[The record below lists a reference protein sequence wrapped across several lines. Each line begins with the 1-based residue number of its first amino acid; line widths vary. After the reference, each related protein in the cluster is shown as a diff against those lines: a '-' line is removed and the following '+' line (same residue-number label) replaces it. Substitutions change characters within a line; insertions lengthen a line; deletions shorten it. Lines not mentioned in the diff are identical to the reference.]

1 VLCAC
6 IDIGSNT
13 TRLLVADATPV
24 GGLRRLHE
32 ERTFT
37 RLGAGLSGSGVPIPP
52 AKLAEVAAGVALAER
67 RARELGAKRVAV
79 VGTAALR
86 RAVNRDELERAIRH
100 ASGVQVRVL
109 EAADEARLAF
119 AGATRG
125 VAARGV
131 AGGGGVAGDGG
142 GVVGGGGLGGGAG
155 GGGAGGGGAGGGGAG
170 GGGAGGGGA
179 GGGGLSATTGGALVA
194 VVDVGGGSTEIAVGE
209 PAGGGLAAAPHL
221 SYCATIELGSLDMT
235 EQIVAHDPPSAA
247 ELEALRSRAARAF
260 ADVKPPRTLV
270 ALAVGGSAA
279 SLARLA
285 GERLDGASL
294 GAALGALTGGP
305 VAAVAAQL
313 GLHAERVRLLPA
325 GIALLGEASR
335 VLGVGLELGG
345 GGVREGVILELARLA
360 SPGASDGA
368 GADPP
373 H

>member
-142 GVVGGGGLGGGAG
+142 GVVGGGGL
-155 GGGAGGGGAGGGGAG
+155 

>member
-1 VLCAC
+1 
-6 IDIGSNT
+6 
-13 TRLLVADATPV
+13 
-24 GGLRRLHE
+24 
-32 ERTFT
+32 
-37 RLGAGLSGSGVPIPP
+37 
-52 AKLAEVAAGVALAER
+52 
-67 RARELGAKRVAV
+67 
-79 VGTAALR
+79 
-86 RAVNRDELERAIRH
+86 
-100 ASGVQVRVL
+100 
-109 EAADEARLAF
+109 
-119 AGATRG
+119 
-125 VAARGV
+125 
-131 AGGGGVAGDGG
+131 
-142 GVVGGGGLGGGAG
+142 
-155 GGGAGGGGAGGGGAG
+155 
-170 GGGAGGGGA
+170 
-179 GGGGLSATTGGALVA
+179 
-194 VVDVGGGSTEIAVGE
+194 
-209 PAGGGLAAAPHL
+209 
-221 SYCATIELGSLDMT
+221 MT